1 MRRHWSPH
9 GQTGGNRILLPSS
22 RKFAIFA
29 SIVSCVFVTSIADRV
44 RDVIQASGLSQ
55 RDFGAQIGLDD
66 SKLSK
71 SLNGT
76 RRFSSVDLARIA
88 QLSGRSVD
96 WLVTGA
102 EPQLAV
108 AARTSDGNATDIL
121 RVARKYGAIRADMAA
136 LGFPQPWRPVAV
148 DLDTGTYRAQGYR
161 LAAAAS
167 ARLSAD
173 GAPRWGSGFLDAV
186 ESAFGVDI
194 CLAEIGAGQSFDGL
208 AVSADGV
215 KLIVLTVGTV
225 PARQK
230 FTLAHELG
238 HLLAG
243 DDQGIH
249 LDEDIFGPA
258 QRRDP
263 GEQRANAF
271 AAAFLM
277 PEAALRQAVEAHGF
291 AIEAFA
297 QLVCDLVVSPSALAY
312 RMLDLR
318 LIDSGLCDEYRRL
331 TAAKAAA
338 IAGRGAEYSRQVI
351 EARAPRPP
359 GLLVRDTYAAYEQ
372 GVATLRPY
380 ATLAGVD
387 EGGLREA
394 LESNPGE
401 FENS

>member
-1 MRRHWSPH
+1 M
-9 GQTGGNRILLPSS
+9 LPTCDF
-22 RKFAIFA
+22 RKCRKLC
-29 SIVSCVFVTSIADRV
+29 SVTSIADRV

-55 RDFGAQIGLDD
+55 RDFGARIGLDE

-71 SLNGT
+71 SLKGT

-88 QLSGRSVD
+88 ELSGRTVD
-96 WLVTGA
+96 WFVTGA
-102 EPQLAV
+102 DPQLTV
-108 AARTSDGNATDIL
+108 AARTSDGNAAEVLRIARRYGGMRTDMI
-121 RVARKYGAIRADMAA
+121 A
-136 LGFPQPWRPVAV
+136 LGFAQPWQPISV
-148 DLDTGTYRAQGYR
+148 DLENGTYRAQGYR
-161 LAAAAS
+161 LAEAAS
-167 ARLSAD
+167 ARLAAAD
-173 GAPRWGSGFLDAV
+173 IPRWGPGFLDAV

-194 CLAEIGAGQSFDGL
+194 CVAEIGAGQKFDGL

-215 KLIVLTVGTV
+215 KLIVLITSAV
-225 PARQK
+225 PARQR

-263 GEQRANAF
+263 SEQRANAF

-277 PEAALRQAVEAHGF
+277 PEATLREAVEAGGF
-291 AIEAFA
+291 GKATFA
-297 QLVCDLVVSPSALAY
+297 ELVCDLVVSPSALAY

-318 LIDSGLCDEYRRL
+318 LIDSGLCDDYCRL

-338 IAGRGAEYSRQVI
+338 LAGRSADYSRQVI
-351 EARAPRPP
+351 AARTTRPP

-372 GVATLRPY
+372 GLATLRPY
-380 ATLAGVD
+380 ATLAGLD
-387 EGGLREA
+387 EAGLQAA
-394 LESNPGE
+394 LESDPGE
-401 FENS
+401 YKIS

>member
-1 MRRHWSPH
+1 MANRRRPV
-9 GQTGGNRILLPSS
+9 REAIILRFCDF
-22 RKFAIFA
+22 RKCRKLCA
-29 SIVSCVFVTSIADRV
+29 VTSIADRV

-55 RDFGAQIGLDD
+55 RDFGARIGLDE

-71 SLNGT
+71 SLKGI

-88 QLSGRSVD
+88 ELSGRTVD
-96 WLVTGA
+96 WFVTGA

-108 AARTSDGNATDIL
+108 AARTSNGNATDVL
-121 RVARKYGAIRADMAA
+121 RIARQYGGMRSDMAA
-136 LGFPQPWRPVAV
+136 LGFPQPWRPVSV
-148 DLDTGTYRAQGYR
+148 DVESGTYRTQGQR

-167 ARLSAD
+167 ARVPVDS
-173 GAPRWGSGFLDAV
+173 APRWGPGYLDAI
-186 ESAFGVDI
+186 ESVFGADI
-194 CLAEIGAGQSFDGL
+194 CIAEIGSDQEFDGL
-208 AVSADGV
+208 AVSADEV
-215 KLIVLTVGTV
+215 KLIVLTAGAV
-225 PARQK
+225 PARQR

-249 LDEDIFGPA
+249 LDENIFDPA

-263 GEQRANAF
+263 SEQRANAF

-277 PEAALRQAVEAHGF
+277 PEATLRAAVEAGGF
-291 AIEAFA
+291 GTATFA
-297 QLVCDLVVSPSALAY
+297 ALVCDLVVSPSALAY

-318 LIDSGLCDEYRRL
+318 LIDSGLCDEYRGL

-338 IAGRGAEYSRQVI
+338 IAGRSADYSRQVI
-351 EARAPRPP
+351 AARTARPP

-380 ATLAGVD
+380 ATLAGLD
-387 EGGLREA
+387 EDGLRAA
-394 LESNPGE
+394 LESDPGE
-401 FENS
+401 YEIS

>member
-1 MRRHWSPH
+1 MLS
-9 GQTGGNRILLPSS
+9 TCDF
-22 RKFAIFA
+22 RKCRKLC
-29 SIVSCVFVTSIADRV
+29 SVTSIADRV

-55 RDFGAQIGLDD
+55 RDFGARIGLDE

-71 SLNGT
+71 SLKGT

-88 QLSGRSVD
+88 ELSGRTVD
-96 WLVTGA
+96 WFVTGA
-102 EPQLAV
+102 EPQLTV
-108 AARTSDGNATDIL
+108 AARTSAGNATDVL
-121 RVARKYGAIRADMAA
+121 RIARRYGGMRSDMAA
-136 LGFPQPWRPVAV
+136 LGFPQPWQPMSV
-148 DLDTGTYRAQGYR
+148 DLGDGTYRAQGYR

-167 ARLSAD
+167 ARLAAD
-173 GAPRWGSGFLDAV
+173 IPRWGPGFLDAV

-194 CLAEIGAGQSFDGL
+194 CVAEIGSGQEFDGL

-215 KLIVLTVGTV
+215 KLIVLTTGAV
-225 PARQK
+225 PARQR

-249 LDEDIFGPA
+249 LDEDIFDPA

-263 GEQRANAF
+263 SEQRANAF

-277 PEAALRQAVEAHGF
+277 PETALRQAVETHGF
-291 AIEAFA
+291 GTATFA
-297 QLVCDLVVSPSALAY
+297 ELVCDLVVSPSALAY

-318 LIDSGLCDEYRRL
+318 LIDSGLCDEYRRM
-331 TAAKAAA
+331 TAAKAATL
-338 IAGRGAEYSRQVI
+338 AGRSADYSRQVI
-351 EARAPRPP
+351 AARTARPP

-380 ATLAGVD
+380 ATLAGLD
-387 EGGLREA
+387 EAGLQAA
-394 LESNPGE
+394 LESDPGE
-401 FENS
+401 YKIS